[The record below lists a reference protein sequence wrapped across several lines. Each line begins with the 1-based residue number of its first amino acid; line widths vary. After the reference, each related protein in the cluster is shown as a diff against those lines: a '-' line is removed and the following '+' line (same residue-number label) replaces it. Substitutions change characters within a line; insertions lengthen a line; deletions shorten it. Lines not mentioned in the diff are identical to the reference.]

1 MPTASPKTDPLGAA
15 GRSTLLATKLYVPP
29 PRPRLTERL
38 ARGWPARQGD
48 GMRYEANDADH
59 PTDWLSLWIY
69 YLASSLYFGAVFL
82 RSLLVYR
89 HSAVLVQVL
98 GLLLVWLALSVSEP
112 VISRRWSRYFPIY
125 LILQTTLVF
134 VLLVSPLSPDYFA
147 TLLAVLS
154 MQVMLRLNPKAGAFW
169 IGLCALIM
177 PLLLVRTYGN
187 YQAIA
192 LTLIYTAAN
201 VFFGSYTLAMR
212 RAQVARAHN
221 QALAQELREANNQ
234 LQAFSTQLEQLT
246 VARER
251 NRLARELHDA
261 VTQTVFSMTL
271 TTQSALLLL
280 DRDPSQ
286 VSAQL
291 DRLNQLAQGALSEM
305 QVLISELSPQKVA
318 REGLVPALRR
328 YLAGSRLPENLSVSL
343 QVEGDRPLELAEEQ
357 GLFRIAQEALNNIM
371 KHAQA
376 SQARIRLCLSEPFW
390 MEIEDEGKGFDLR
403 QAQNSARVGLASMHE
418 RAAEIGW
425 HLQITTSPGTGTRIR
440 VEKAPV
446 REGQV

>member
-1 MPTASPKTDPLGAA
+1 MK
-15 GRSTLLATKLYVPP
+15 
-29 PRPRLTERL
+29 
-38 ARGWPARQGD
+38 GD
-48 GMRYEANDADH
+48 GMRYARDGMNR
-59 PTDWLSLWIY
+59 PSDWLSQWIY

-82 RSLLVYR
+82 RSLLIYR
-89 HSAVLVQVL
+89 DSPVLVQVL
-98 GLLLVWLALSVSEP
+98 GLLLVWLVLSVSESA
-112 VISRRWSRYFPIY
+112 ISRRWSRYFLIY
-125 LILQTTLVF
+125 LVLQTILVF
-134 VLLVSPLSPDYFA
+134 VLLVMPLSPDYFA

-154 MQVMLRLNPKAGAFW
+154 MQVMRRCNPKVGAFW
-169 IGLCALIM
+169 IGLCALITA
-177 PLLLVRTYGN
+177 LLLVNTYGI

-201 VFFGSYTLAMR
+201 VFLGSYTLAMR
-212 RAQVARAHN
+212 RAQVARTQN
-221 QALAQELREANNQ
+221 QALAQELQEANNQ

-280 DRDPSQ
+280 DRDPGR

-291 DRLNQLAQGALSEM
+291 DRLNQLARGALSEM
-305 QVLISELSPQKVA
+305 QVLISELKPEKAVG
-318 REGLVPALRR
+318 EGLVPALRR
-328 YLAGSRLPENLSVSL
+328 HLAGGRLPENLSVSL
-343 QVEGDRPLELAEEQ
+343 EVEGNRPLEFAEEQ
-357 GLFRIAQEALNNIM
+357 GLLRIAQEALNNII

-376 SQARIRLCLSEPFW
+376 SQAQIRLCLAEPFW

-403 QAQNSARVGLASMHE
+403 QAQNSGRVGLASMHE

-425 HLQITTSPGTGTRIR
+425 NLQIITSPGTGTRIR
-440 VEKAPV
+440 VEKVPV